1 MERDARGD
9 GLSFQ
14 FQRRVSRVN
23 PVFARESLNQENR
36 VELRV
41 RHTIC
46 RLRALLGHMYC
57 VHLQS
62 PLQIAVLMLMRW
74 PSCARARNQM
84 HTDSTCLIGLGWP
97 IATAPLHYIALLSVD
112 GNDLDI
118 ALLDRNECTL
128 LSDDEKENCRR
139 RVDSC

>member
-1 MERDARGD
+1 
-9 GLSFQ
+9 
-14 FQRRVSRVN
+14 
-23 PVFARESLNQENR
+23 
-36 VELRV
+36 
-41 RHTIC
+41 
-46 RLRALLGHMYC
+46 
-57 VHLQS
+57 
-62 PLQIAVLMLMRW
+62 
-74 PSCARARNQM
+74 M